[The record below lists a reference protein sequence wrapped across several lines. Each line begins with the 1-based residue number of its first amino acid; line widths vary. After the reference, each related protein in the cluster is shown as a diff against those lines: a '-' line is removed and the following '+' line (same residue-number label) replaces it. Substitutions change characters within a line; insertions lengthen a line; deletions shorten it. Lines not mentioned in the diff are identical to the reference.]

1 MRRKEDHQEDAM
13 RSEREP
19 CKRDYTLRKEILLE
33 KTRRILKYL
42 KQYIGLQLFFSS
54 HGKTKI
60 SMSNC

>member
-19 CKRDYTLRKEILLE
+19 CKWDHTLRKEILLE

-42 KQYIGLQLFFSS
+42 KQYVLHIYRVAIIFLLPRGD
-54 HGKTKI
+54 
-60 SMSNC
+60 